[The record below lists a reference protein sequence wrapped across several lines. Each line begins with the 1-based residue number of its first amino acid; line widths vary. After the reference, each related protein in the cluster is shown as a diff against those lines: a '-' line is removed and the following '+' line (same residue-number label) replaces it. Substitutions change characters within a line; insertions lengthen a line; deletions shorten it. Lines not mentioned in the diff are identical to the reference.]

1 MTHEEIDAI
10 IERYDGKGSAILA
23 ILQDIQTKEKYLP
36 QEVMEDLGMRL
47 HIPLNNIYRIA
58 TFYRAFSLTPRGR
71 HEIVVCLGTACHVRG
86 GQRIVDQFTMELGI
100 RSGETTSDRNFTLE
114 TVNCLGVCAAGPVVA
129 IDGQYFGK
137 MSPIKV
143 GETIKKFHRDKSD
156 KKEGL
161 NGKD

>member
-1 MTHEEIDAI
+1 MTHEEIDAV
-10 IERYDGKGSAILA
+10 IERYNSKGSAILA
-23 ILQDIQTKEKYLP
+23 ILQDIQAKEKYLP
-36 QEVMEDLGMRL
+36 KEALEHLGLQL
-47 HIPLNNIYRIA
+47 HIPLNKIYRIA
-58 TFYRAFSLTPRGR
+58 TFFRAFSLMPRGR

-100 RSGETTSDRNFTLE
+100 RSGETTPNRNFTLE

-143 GETIKKFHRDKSD
+143 GETIKKFRQGKSD

>member
-1 MTHEEIDAI
+1 MTHEEIDVI
-10 IERYDGKGSAILA
+10 IEGYNSKESAILA
-23 ILQDIQTKEKYLP
+23 ILQDVQAKEKYLP
-36 QEVMEDLGMRL
+36 KEALEHIGERL
-47 HIPLNNIYRIA
+47 HIPLNKIYRIA
-58 TFYRAFSLTPRGR
+58 TFFRAFSLMPRGR
-71 HEIVVCLGTACHVRG
+71 HEVVVCLGTACHVRG
-86 GQRIVDQFTMELGI
+86 GQRIVDQFAMELGI
-100 RSGETTSDRNFTLE
+100 RSGETTTDRNFTLE

-143 GETIKKFHRDKSD
+143 EETVKKFRQDKSD

>member
-1 MTHEEIDAI
+1 MTHEEIDSI
-10 IERYDGKGSAILA
+10 IKQYHGEESAILA
-23 ILQDIQTKEKYLP
+23 ILQDIQAKGKYLP
-36 QEVMEDLGMRL
+36 KEALEQLGERL
-47 HIPLNNIYRIA
+47 HIPLNKIYRIA
-58 TFYRAFSLTPRGR
+58 TFFRAFSLMPRGR

-100 RSGETTSDRNFTLE
+100 RSGETTPDRNFTLE

-137 MSPIKV
+137 MSSIKV
-143 GETIKKFHRDKSD
+143 EDTLKKFRPDKSD
-156 KKEGL
+156 KKERL